1 MLANYLN
8 QTCQIINRSMSIDRD
23 EYGDEIPAETTTITT
38 GFIEQRGSSESDD
51 VTETTHFVMFP
62 PTTEIDAGDAVVI
75 EGETFEIIG
84 EPWVVNNPRT
94 GVVSHIQA
102 DAKKSNGIGVG
113 S

>member
-8 QTCQIINRSMSIDRD
+8 QSCQIINRSMSVDRD
-23 EYGDEIPAETTTITT
+23 DYGDEIPAETTTVVN
-38 GFIEQRGSSESDD
+38 GYIEQRGSSESAD

-62 PTTEIDAGDAVVI
+62 ANTEIDAGDAVVVA
-75 EGETFEIIG
+75 GETFEIVG

-94 GVVSHIQA
+94 GVVSHVQA
-102 DAKKSNGIGVG
+102 DAKKTNGIGVG